1 MRANLERSTKTDFSP
16 KSQQTHES
24 NRQVSSAIQF
34 VDNRRETLVQ
44 KGIKQMAD
52 QRLQNNSPTFFSD
65 GVPVLTESVNRLKD
79 TLNSQNQYPVF
90 QKKENNTGLPDRLK
104 SGIENLSGVSM
115 DDVKVHRNS
124 DKPAQLQAH
133 AYAQDTDIHLAP
145 GQEKHLP
152 HEAWHVVQQKQGRVK
167 PTLQMKGAVNINDD
181 AGLENEA
188 DVMGAKAASIGL
200 HGPPVA
206 DEAAFRPVNVSVQRK
221 VIQLISSQI
230 VMNDD
235 PQRIRHIV
243 IRGRPP
249 RAHGSRMG
257 DHSTAF
263 IVHVEGLNIK
273 LQNLT
278 IPEAINALDEM
289 FDHIRELPGIAIF
302 ETPDVQK
309 ELNEFNRHI
318 AGSILAYH
326 TGGGEDMA
334 IHHLQLAVNAYLRAR
349 ELVPFSTINVAAIS
363 SGLAGKGHGESRHAA
378 ILSQFERG
386 LDKSITNENLIEAVY
401 GLFDDQAAG
410 MVAVENDPSLVNALV
425 GRNVE
430 DQPSGAKKRLEPIWN
445 QHLKSIEAMF
455 PKCFALIKDQ
465 LLASKLEP
473 RLIQL
478 DQTNMEWGLDQA
490 RNRLDQL
497 NRSLENSVLEF
508 VKLKKLPQR
517 SGKFVISK
525 LSTLAKL
532 YRDFSKVNSLIP
544 GLDRINNR
552 LGGKYSGELKRLRS
566 EASQLRA
573 RINKELPQYDK
584 ETQHETA
591 IKTSSHLNSKF
602 AKTGTGKKD
611 LQDLYDVSVGPPSS
625 PGSPLSYPL
634 SPAYTGFGMEEE
646 SENPEPK
653 LPVSTLSEEGLSPLS
668 SDDGMDISG
677 ESEAGEEEFEINAPK
692 GTIVHDTHSM
702 SIQLMLK
709 ATSGLVR
716 IVGMLSSGRPPSPFK
731 GSMGAHSTAWI
742 VHLDRVRRRLMGKTL
757 QEAVKEMHLLIGE
770 TLSLGDHLSKGT
782 LGDNAQY
789 LIDEARAS
797 IENAG
802 KITGEEAS
810 IDRIQQMITHTLS
823 YLNLLPTISQNSIK
837 TTGNAEGVWRAVLLN
852 FEYENIGTF
861 EEVNEAIG
869 KLYDSQGAKA
879 KRRHLDFI
887 AQAYPRA
894 AAFAET
900 GKKPEIGGGLDALR
914 PISNDLDD
922 SSASESGS
930 TKLDSSDVDTMRKF
944 YSSENY
950 LDRKVLAGLNNCLF
964 DAIADA
970 ANIARPSIETVIR
983 VRVILNVPLG
993 TMLSATQQN
1002 LDIIL
1007 EVMGLSDRGAM
1018 VFYRGG
1024 DWTDTTTHIG
1034 ENVLYIQH
1042 DGINHFTAARQF
1054 MPDREADLEVEKL
1067 EGKLGGKDSFETEN
1081 KGSRKIMMVI
1091 NPPSSFLKI
1100 GATLFSD
1107 GITWKVVDIKKGEE
1121 ENEFQIEL
1129 EPLAEGMVVMI

>member
-1 MRANLERSTKTDFSP
+1 MLKLTG
-16 KSQQTHES
+16 
-24 NRQVSSAIQF
+24 
-34 VDNRRETLVQ
+34 
-44 KGIKQMAD
+44 KGGI
-52 QRLQNNSPTFFSD
+52 
-65 GVPVLTESVNRLKD
+65 VLTEEFMPLHAAGTPVQKNNTLAATTPGNQDLSGSQFQFEDNRPESVAQRQFADMANNR
-79 TLNSQNQYPVF
+79 PV
-90 QKKENNTGLPDRLK
+90 QKNGNRTGLPDSLK
-104 SGIENLSGVSM
+104 SGVESLSGYSL
-115 DDVKVHRNS
+115 DDVKVHYNS
-124 DKPAQLQAH
+124 GKPAQLQAH
-133 AYAQDTDIHLAP
+133 AYAQGTDIHVGP

-152 HEAWHVVQQKQGRVK
+152 HEAWHLVQQKQGRVK
-167 PTLQMKGAVNINDD
+167 PTLQMKAGVNVNDD
-181 AGLENEA
+181 AGLEKEA

-206 DEAAFRPVNVSVQRK
+206 DEAAFRPANVAVQRK

-235 PQRIRHIV
+235 PRRIRHLV

-278 IPEAINALDEM
+278 IPEATHALDEM
-289 FDHIRELPGIAIF
+289 FQHIRELPGIAIF
-302 ETPDVQK
+302 ETPDVQE

-318 AGSILAYH
+318 AGSILAYYS
-326 TGGGEDMA
+326 GGGEDMA

-349 ELVPFSTINVAAIS
+349 ELVPFSTINVAAVS
-363 SGLAGKGHGESRHAA
+363 VGLAGKGHGESRHAA
-378 ILSQFERG
+378 TLSQFERG

-410 MVAVENDPSLVNALV
+410 MVAVENEPKLVNDLV

-430 DQPSGAKKRLEPIWN
+430 DPPSGAMKRLEPIWN
-445 QHLKSIEAMF
+445 QHLKSIKAMF
-455 PKCFALIKDQ
+455 PKCFALIDGQ
-465 LLASKLEP
+465 LPVSKLEP
-473 RLIQL
+473 RLSQL
-478 DQTNMEWGLDQA
+478 DQTNMKWGLVHA
-490 RNRLDQL
+490 RNQL
-497 NRSLENSVLEF
+497 EQLERSLENSVLEF

-525 LSTLAKL
+525 LSALAKL
-532 YRDFSKVNSLIP
+532 YRALSKVNSLFP

-552 LGGKYSGELKRLRS
+552 LGGKYSGELKKLRS
-566 EASQLRA
+566 DASLLRA

-591 IKTSSHLNSKF
+591 IETSSHLSSKF
-602 AKTGTGKKD
+602 AKTGTGKLKKD

-646 SENPEPK
+646 SENPEPQ
-653 LPVSTLSEEGLSPLS
+653 LPISTISDEGLSPLS
-668 SDDGMDISG
+668 SDLGIDISG
-677 ESEAGEEEFEINAPK
+677 ESEAAEEEFEIDAPK

-709 ATSGLVR
+709 STSGLVR

-770 TLSLGDHLSKGT
+770 TLELGDHLSKGT
-782 LGDNAQY
+782 LGDNAEY
-789 LIDEARAS
+789 LIIEARAS

-802 KITGEEAS
+802 KITEKEAS

-823 YLNLLPTISQNSIK
+823 YLNLLPTISQDSIK

-852 FEYENIGTF
+852 FEYEDIGTF
-861 EEVNEAIG
+861 EEVKEAIG

-879 KRRHLDFI
+879 KDRHNTFI

-930 TKLDSSDVDTMRKF
+930 TKLDSSYVDEMREF

-950 LDRKVLAGLNNCLF
+950 LDRKVLAGVNNCLF

-970 ANIARPSIETVIR
+970 ANVARPSIETVIR
-983 VRVILNVPLG
+983 VREILNVPLG
-993 TMLSATQQN
+993 HMLYATQQN

-1018 VFYRGG
+1018 VFYRGE
-1024 DWTDTTTHIG
+1024 DWTDTTTNIG

-1054 MPDREADLEVEKL
+1054 MPHREADLEEEEL
-1067 EGKLGGKDSFETEN
+1067 EGKVGGKESIETEN
-1081 KGSRKIMMVI
+1081 KGSRKIMVVV
-1091 NPPSSFLKI
+1091 NPPPSFLKI

-1107 GITWKVVDIKKGEE
+1107 GITWKVVDIKEGEE
-1121 ENEFQIEL
+1121 VNEFQIEL
-1129 EPLAEGMVVMI
+1129 EPLAEGMVVRI